1 MKDYLTKIY
10 RVVSKI
16 CGQDLKKFINGLK
29 AAFKNQLA
37 EISNLTQNTADVA
50 YNLLTQHQ
58 YKSILVYN
66 YSKSIAIALKQLS
79 KSMG

>member
-1 MKDYLTKIY
+1 MKDYLLKLY
-10 RVVSKI
+10 RVISKV
-16 CGQDLKKFINGLK
+16 CGQDLKKFINALK
-29 AAFKNQLA
+29 IAFKNQLVV
-37 EISNLTQNTADVA
+37 ISSLTQKTADVA

-79 KSMG
+79 KVMG